1 MMNRCKGLSLL
12 EVLVAVAVIVIAFI
26 PLINMVSSNAVST
39 VKIGNYAKA
48 SGLLTK
54 FLEEVKHVPFARY
67 QKNYEQLQGGEPVA
81 VPVEFYSD
89 TLASIEEMKQ
99 DKEFWLEATMKAS
112 KNDFGQLVEIA
123 FKAEVFWRERGNRSE
138 TSEPERS
145 LRDFALIFNPET
157 RF

>member
-1 MMNRCKGLSLL
+1 M
-12 EVLVAVAVIVIAFI
+12 
-26 PLINMVSSNAVST
+26 
-39 VKIGNYAKA
+39 
-48 SGLLTK
+48 
-54 FLEEVKHVPFARY
+54 
-67 QKNYEQLQGGEPVA
+67 QGGEPVA
-81 VPVEFYSD
+81 VPVEFYPD
-89 TLASIEEMKQ
+89 TIASIEEMKQ
-99 DKEFWLEATMKAS
+99 DKEFWIEATMKAA

>member
-1 MMNRCKGLSLL
+1 MKRSRGWSLV
-12 EVLVAVAVIVIAFI
+12 EVLIAVAIIVIAFI
-26 PLINMVSSNAVST
+26 PLIRLVSSNAVST
-39 VKIGNYAKA
+39 VKVGNYAKA

-54 FLEEVKHVPFARY
+54 FLEEVKHVPFSRY

-81 VPVEFYSD
+81 VPVEFYPD
-89 TLASIEEMKQ
+89 TLESIKEMKE
-99 DKEFWLEATMKAS
+99 DKEFWLEATMQAS
-112 KNDFGQLVEIA
+112 KNDFGQLVEIS
-123 FKAEVFWRERGNRSE
+123 FKAEIFWRERGNRDA